1 MGFVSGF
8 WVFLQ
13 IEDEKMKETIM
24 EGDLLITKDSQIESI
39 QRIIYEIRGQK
50 VMLDSQNTGL

>member
-1 MGFVSGF
+1 MK
-8 WVFLQ
+8 
-13 IEDEKMKETIM
+13 IMKETIM
-24 EGDLLITKDSQIESI
+24 EGNLLITNDSQIESI

>member
-1 MGFVSGF
+1 
-8 WVFLQ
+8 
-13 IEDEKMKETIM
+13 M
-24 EGDLLITKDSQIESI
+24 EGNLLITNDSQIESI